1 MPHILK
7 NQFYRGMEP
16 SHQVGI
22 QFEKKVTDYKTS
34 IELNCLFQD
43 EYN

>member
-1 MPHILK
+1 MAHILK
-7 NQFYRGMEP
+7 DQFHCDMKP

-34 IELNCLFQD
+34 SERNCMFQD